1 MIHGIFSLYAEH
13 WPFFQELILQHIKIA
28 STAILIS
35 GSIGLFLGILISEH
49 RRFAT
54 WIIGVINVAYTIPSI
69 SMLGFLIPFTGIGN
83 KTATIALTIYALL
96 PMVRNTYTGI
106 TTIEASTIEVA
117 KGMGSTP
124 WQILYKVKLP
134 LALPVIVAGL
144 RSMVVM
150 TISLS
155 GIASYIGAG
164 GLGVAIYRGIT
175 TNNAAM
181 TYAGSILIA
190 LVALASDQL
199 VAYIERHI
207 RKKWHLAP

>member
-1 MIHGIFSLYAEH
+1 MIKEIFSLYGDR
-13 WPFFQELILQHIKIA
+13 WPFFQELIFQHIRIA

-35 GSIGLFLGILISEH
+35 GTIGLFLGIIISEY
-49 RRFAT
+49 RRFST
-54 WIIGVINVAYTIPSI
+54 WIIGIINIAYTIPSI
-69 SMLGFLIPFTGIGN
+69 SMLGFLIPLTGIGD
-83 KTATIALTIYALL
+83 KTATIALTIYGLL

-106 TTIEASTIEVA
+106 TTIEPSTIEVA
-117 KGMGSTP
+117 RGMGSTP

-134 LALPVIVAGL
+134 LALPVIVSGI

-190 LVALASDQL
+190 VVALFSDQL
-199 VAYIERHI
+199 VAYIERRI
-207 RKKWHLAP
+207 RRKWHLAP

>member
-1 MIHGIFSLYAEH
+1 MIHGIFSLYAER

-83 KTATIALTIYALL
+83 KTATIALTIYGLL
-96 PMVRNTYTGI
+96 P
-106 TTIEASTIEVA
+106 
-117 KGMGSTP
+117 P
-124 WQILYKVKLP
+124 F
-134 LALPVIVAGL
+134 
-144 RSMVVM
+144 
-150 TISLS
+150 S